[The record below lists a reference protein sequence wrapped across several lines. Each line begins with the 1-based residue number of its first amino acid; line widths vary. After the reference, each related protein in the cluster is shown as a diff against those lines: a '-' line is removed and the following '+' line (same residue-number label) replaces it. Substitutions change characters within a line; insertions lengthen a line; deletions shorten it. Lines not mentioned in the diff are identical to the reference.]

1 MPFPLMTVFSKA
13 SARLLV
19 LASALALTVP
29 VSAQTDPRVVVE
41 VGAIAQDYPTGTDL
55 TVSELTIPVRAAV
68 AVIPG
73 VEVSART
80 AYASVSGDGL
90 ESLSGIG
97 DTQLGANVRRP
108 VGGGL
113 VDLSLMVSLP
123 TGQTAL
129 SEDQFATA
137 SVLALDDYAFALP
150 TFGQG
155 TVIAPGLTL
164 AIPVGSGLA
173 LGVGASYSMA
183 SGYTPFADASS
194 TYTPADET
202 ILTGGLDASL
212 GGASRFTLEGSYVL
226 YGQDTFGDETFSPG
240 DKVAGRM
247 RLALG
252 SGAVRG
258 SFLARYRQV
267 GDGTIGTPL
276 RPVTY
281 LRPNQGQ
288 LALGLSF
295 VQPMFDI
302 GVSSGLRYYGSIEDA
317 VDNPFESS
325 LSGQQVL
332 LDLTASPTV
341 QIGDMASLMGS
352 FTYTMG
358 VAESAGA
365 SPFTGYRAGAGL
377 RVSL

>member
-1 MPFPLMTVFSKA
+1 MPVSLKA
-13 SARLLV
+13 RI
-19 LASALALTVP
+19 LAVALALAMGLSA
-29 VSAQTDPRVVVE
+29 SAQTDPRVVVE

-55 TVSELTIPVRAAV
+55 TVSELTIPVRASV

-80 AYASVSGDGL
+80 AYGSVSGDGL
-90 ESLSGIG
+90 ESLSGLG
-97 DTQLGANVRRP
+97 DTQLGANWRRP

-113 VDLSLMVSLP
+113 VDVSLMLSLP

-129 SEDQFATA
+129 SEEQFATA
-137 SVLALDDYAFALP
+137 SILALDDYAFALP

-155 TVIAPGLTL
+155 MVFAPGLTI
-164 AIPVGSGLA
+164 AVPVGSGLA
-173 LGVGASYSMA
+173 LGAGVSYSM
-183 SGYTPFADASS
+183 SSDYTPFADASS

-212 GGASRFTLEGSYVL
+212 GGESRFTLEGSYVL
-226 YGQDTFGDETFSPG
+226 YGDDTFEGETFSPG

-252 SGAVRG
+252 SDAVRG

-281 LRPNQGQ
+281 LRPNQAQ
-288 LALGLSF
+288 VALGLSF
-295 VQPMFDI
+295 VQPMFDV
-302 GVSSGLRYYGSIEDA
+302 GVSSGVRFYGSFSDIEDA
-317 VDNPFESS
+317 SRETA

-332 LDLTASPTV
+332 LDFTASPTV
-341 QIGDMASLMGS
+341 QVSPNAKLVGS

-358 VAESAGA
+358 VGEEFGA
-365 SPFTGYRAGAGL
+365 SPFTGTRAGVGA